1 MPILNVLLAMLF
13 HMTLYLLM
21 GFSRMESKLGSLED
35 RLCDECGGRAAQAAV
50 PSERETYG
58 SLHSC
63 SEMV

>member
-1 MPILNVLLAMLF
+1 
-13 HMTLYLLM
+13 
-21 GFSRMESKLGSLED
+21 MESKLGSLED

-58 SLHSC
+58 SLYSC